1 MLDVIQAAGPLA
13 GITDL
18 LDVKLLGA
26 LAGFAA
32 FIGVAVL
39 SFLTFSQARDLR
51 RLREWAG
58 SAPERDAGLQEATS
72 TIAAE
77 RSEELRKIEEER
89 RRQDEARKAE
99 ERAAALREERRQ
111 RREAGMPEESRWGR
125 IRTRVGA
132 RPGGRQLPAPRY
144 LALIVGAVIVLGGGV
159 AFAAL
164 QVFGGDDGGGK
175 NASAKS
181 GPRPGEIEV
190 AVLNGTAVSGLAGRF
205 GDELERDGYQ
215 LGAVTNSTTSF
226 TTSVV
231 MFDRG
236 HKPEA
241 RQVAK
246 QLKIDEVTLMTPD
259 VAGSAAG
266 APVAVVVGEDRA
278 GSPPAA

>member
-1 MLDVIQAAGPLA
+1 VIELAGPIA
-13 GITDL
+13 GLTDL

-39 SFLTFSQARDLR
+39 AMVSFAQARDVR

-58 SAPERDAGLQEATS
+58 SAPERDAGLRETTS

-77 RSEELRKIEEER
+77 RSEELQKVDEER
-89 RRQDEARKAE
+89 RRREEAEKAE
-99 ERAAALREERRQ
+99 QRAAALREERRQ
-111 RREAGMPEESRWGR
+111 RREYGMPDESRWQRFRGR
-125 IRTRVGA
+125 FAGS
-132 RPGGRQLPAPRY
+132 GGRLPAPRY

-159 AFAAL
+159 AFAAI
-164 QVFGGDDGGGK
+164 QVFGGDGEGQK
-175 NASAKS
+175 NAAAKS
-181 GPRPGEIEV
+181 GPRPADIEV

-205 GDELERDGYQ
+205 GDALEHDGFQ

-226 TTSVV
+226 GTSVV
-231 MFDRG
+231 MFSRG

-241 RQVAK
+241 RKAAK
-246 QLKIDEVTLMTPD
+246 ALKIEKLQLMTSD
-259 VAGSAAG
+259 VASAAAG

-278 GSPPAA
+278 SSPPTG

>member
-1 MLDVIQAAGPLA
+1 VIDPAGPIA
-13 GITDL
+13 GLTDL

-32 FIGVAVL
+32 FIGVAIL
-39 SFLTFSQARDLR
+39 AMLFFAQARDVR

-77 RSEELRKIEEER
+77 RAEELRKVDEER
-89 RRQDEARKAE
+89 RRQEEAKKAE
-99 ERAAALREERRQ
+99 ERAAAMRKERQ
-111 RREAGMPEESRWGR
+111 KRRERGLPDQTRWER
-125 IRTRVGA
+125 FRTRIGGGG
-132 RPGGRQLPAPRY
+132 GGRMPAPRY

-164 QVFGGDDGGGK
+164 NVFGGNGEDHK
-175 NASAKS
+175 NAAAKS

-205 GDELERDGYQ
+205 GDELEHDGFQ

-226 TTSVV
+226 ATSVV

-241 RQVAK
+241 RKVARA
-246 QLKIDEVTLMTPD
+246 LKIHKVELITAD
-259 VAGSAAG
+259 VANAAAG
-266 APVAVVVGEDRA
+266 AQVAVVVGEDRA
-278 GSPPAA
+278 GSPPSA